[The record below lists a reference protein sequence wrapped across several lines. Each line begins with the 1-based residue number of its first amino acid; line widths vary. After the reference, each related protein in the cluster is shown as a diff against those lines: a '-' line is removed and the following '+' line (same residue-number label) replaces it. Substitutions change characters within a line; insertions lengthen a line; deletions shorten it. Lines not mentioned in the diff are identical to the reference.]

1 MDHRDFGAVS
11 KALANVRSNGHC
23 ECPGCT
29 ECSPWGCKATSAT
42 SRLQYD
48 EVVATG
54 ENSLD
59 NLRVLCEIC
68 DPQHPRRSTAP
79 RPFPNR
85 RSAVAFEGP
94 QPKRVPKMS
103 N

>member
-1 MDHRDFGAVS
+1 MDLRDFGAAS

-23 ECPGCT
+23 ECPGCG

-42 SRLQYD
+42 ALLQYD
-48 EVVATG
+48 QVVADG
-54 ENSLD
+54 ESGLE

-79 RPFPNR
+79 RALPNR
-85 RSAVAFEGP
+85 RVPGSSDGP
-94 QPKRVPKMS
+94 PKRLSK
-103 N
+103 NAN